1 VSIQLLLR
9 SVGYGFLAIITIVLS
24 ISFILSLLLRFSS
37 LTEDS
42 IRWLIVGSS
51 FITIFIGGIIA
62 GGRGKERGW
71 IIGGLTGLLYTVF
84 VFFVQFLGYSMTFD
98 SSQMFF
104 HFGYMGTAIL
114 GGVIGVNLSS
124 K

>member
-1 VSIQLLLR
+1 MSVQQLLR
-9 SVGYGFLAIITIVLS
+9 AVGYGFLAIITIVLS
-24 ISFILSLLLRFSS
+24 ISFIFSVILRFSS
-37 LTEDS
+37 LTEGS

-51 FITIFIGGIIA
+51 FIAIFIGGIIA

-71 IIGGLTGLLYTVF
+71 IIGALTGLLYTIF

-98 SSQMFF
+98 SSQMLF
-104 HFGYMGTAIL
+104 HFGYMGTAVL